1 MAEKKNKKMKKYSKI
16 IDKPEN
22 EVKEFN
28 RLFVKDLNKLKF
40 VNFKAI
46 GDNIISV
53 ETDDKQIIEFL
64 ESKGLK
70 KRLT

>member
-1 MAEKKNKKMKKYSKI
+1 MKKFSKI